1 MQILPAT
8 ALAVVP
14 PAQTSRP
21 GAAEIAK
28 AASGFEALFLD
39 TLLKGARAG
48 LPGDDLTGG
57 SAVSSAQQMLDT
69 QLSQSAAS
77 AAGFG
82 IAEAI
87 ARQFSKGGVGE

>member
-8 ALAVVP
+8 PLPVGPQAEM
-14 PAQTSRP
+14 SRP

-28 AASGFEALFLD
+28 AATGFEALFLD

-48 LPGDDLTGG
+48 MPGDNLTGG

-82 IAEAI
+82 IAEAV
-87 ARQFSKGGVGE
+87 ARQFDQGGIGE

>member
-1 MQILPAT
+1 MQIQPT
-8 ALAVVP
+8 VPLAVATQTD
-14 PAQTSRP
+14 PARP
-21 GAAEIAK
+21 GPSEIAK

-77 AAGFG
+77 SAGFG

-87 ARQFSKGGVGE
+87 ARQFSQGGIGE

>member
-8 ALAVVP
+8 PFPIVP
-14 PAQTSRP
+14 LTDPARP
-21 GAAEIAK
+21 GPAEIAK

-69 QLSQSAAS
+69 QLSKSAAS
-77 AAGFG
+77 SAGFG
-82 IAEAI
+82 IAEAV
-87 ARQFSKGGVGE
+87 ARQFSNGGAGE